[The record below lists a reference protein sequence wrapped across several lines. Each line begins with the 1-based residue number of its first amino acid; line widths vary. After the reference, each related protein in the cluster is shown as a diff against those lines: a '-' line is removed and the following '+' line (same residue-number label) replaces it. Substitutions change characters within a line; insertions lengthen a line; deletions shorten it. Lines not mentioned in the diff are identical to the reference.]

1 MHFLRCVRSCEKVH
15 TAPTYCKV
23 CSRVADFRHNSRS
36 YFQNIHVTSEGT
48 SLLRLN
54 SDTVCDLDV
63 FVSNADNH
71 YKFFQVKDDFCTYFA
86 LFSYPEDVFAA
97 FPSILIRIFVN
108 VCFQFFNDL
117 DLNITGESKIRAI
130 VMLQSLAF
138 FARFW
143 HELDFYEFFDKFDNY
158 NLSHCFCNTSR
169 KPEFGPYYPAAIDT
183 TITVIRFEFINIAQE
198 R

>member
-108 VCFQFFNDL
+108 VCFQFF
-117 DLNITGESKIRAI
+117 
-130 VMLQSLAF
+130 
-138 FARFW
+138 
-143 HELDFYEFFDKFDNY
+143 
-158 NLSHCFCNTSR
+158 
-169 KPEFGPYYPAAIDT
+169 
-183 TITVIRFEFINIAQE
+183 
-198 R
+198 

>member
-1 MHFLRCVRSCEKVH
+1 MF
-15 TAPTYCKV
+15 
-23 CSRVADFRHNSRS
+23 
-36 YFQNIHVTSEGT
+36 
-48 SLLRLN
+48 
-54 SDTVCDLDV
+54 V
-63 FVSNADNH
+63 FN
-71 YKFFQVKDDFCTYFA
+71 
-86 LFSYPEDVFAA
+86 
-97 FPSILIRIFVN
+97 
-108 VCFQFFNDL
+108 FFNDL
-117 DLNITGESKIRAI
+117 DLNINGESKIRAI